1 MTVVAEIIALHLNL
15 TTNQDLSRL
24 AGSFADM
31 LKHMVVAADKW
42 AKPVTLSFFRPSAAS
57 SCPEE
62 TGNAPE
68 LVNHCLYVRTG
79 AVEKGRPMI
88 DVRDRP
94 AASILPHAWAEFPTG
109 AL

>member
-1 MTVVAEIIALHLNL
+1 
-15 TTNQDLSRL
+15 
-24 AGSFADM
+24 
-31 LKHMVVAADKW
+31 MVVAADKW